1 MNMERQNEVNNH
13 DEMELYKNKGSLF
26 YTELNKLNSIK

>member
-1 MNMERQNEVNNH
+1 MKLTITMKWNCN
-13 DEMELYKNKGSLF
+13 KNKGSLF